1 MICFREDAVIDLI
14 LGSMDLS
21 GALLFIFNI
30 DIQSTI
36 GKKEELRCLDAGQ

>member
-1 MICFREDAVIDLI
+1 MTCFREDTVIDLI

-21 GALLFIFNI
+21 GVLFFVFSI
-30 DIQSTI
+30 DVQDTN